1 MKNFRFWH
9 STHGLFDA
17 EIKFIQ
23 LTEFFFSIFF
33 LPGIL
38 GPSHCLTILLTVDI
52 EDPVASD
59 VHLNKKF

>member
-1 MKNFRFWH
+1 MVPMDY
-9 STHGLFDA
+9 SSYDA
-17 EIKFIQ
+17 EIKYIQ
-23 LTEFFFSIFF
+23 ILLFYFFFF

-38 GPSHCLTILLTVDI
+38 GPSVCLTILLTVDI